1 MHAQE
6 FALHAALE
14 DHHWWFKGRRAIII
28 SVLRRHLAAGRC
40 IAEVGCGTGGNLK
53 ALAGIYPR
61 VIGVDVHPEAV
72 RFSKT
77 RVDGE
82 IYAGDFRDALA
93 DKWDAIDAVILA
105 DVLEHVEE
113 DRKFLRELIAPLK
126 PGAILLITVPA
137 HPFLWSPHDVAL
149 GHERRYTRKRLI
161 ALLDLPGLARTLF
174 LSPFNTALFPLIA
187 AHRLLGGLRSHKGPG
202 RSDLK
207 EHGGIVNMTLYRLF
221 AMESL
226 LLGRAIPLPFGC
238 SFIAVLRKV

>member
-28 SVLRRHLAAGRC
+28 SVLRRHLGAGRC
-40 IAEVGCGTGGNLK
+40 IAEVGCGTGGNLR
-53 ALAGIYPR
+53 ALADIYPR
-61 VIGVDVHPEAV
+61 VIGVDIHPEAV
-72 RFSKT
+72 RFSKA

-82 IYAGDFRDALA
+82 IYGGDFRDALA

-113 DRKFLRELIAPLK
+113 DRQFLRGLLEPLK
-126 PGAILLITVPA
+126 PGALLLITVPA

-149 GHERRYTRKRLI
+149 GHKRRYTGRRLK
-161 ALLDLPGLARTLF
+161 ALLDLPGLAHTLF

-187 AHRLLGGLRSHKGPG
+187 TYRLLGGLRPREG
-202 RSDLK
+202 RGQSDLK
-207 EHGGIVNMTLYRLF
+207 EHGGIVNGVLYRLF

-226 LLGRAIPLPFGC
+226 LLGRAISLPFGC
-238 SFIAVLRKV
+238 SYIAVVRKV